1 MLTAAIIMAETN
13 GFELIRSK
21 KQLTSYAGLDVKEK
35 ESGTSI
41 KGKSRISKR
50 GNRYLR
56 KAMYMPAM
64 AAIRHS
70 ERYKAIFVRIVSM
83 NGVKMKG
90 CVAVQR
96 KLLEM
101 AFTIYKT
108 NTPYRA
114 NHLQTQSENALVL
127 NN

>member
-1 MLTAAIIMAETN
+1 
-13 GFELIRSK
+13 
-21 KQLTSYAGLDVKEK
+21 
-35 ESGTSI
+35 
-41 KGKSRISKR
+41 
-50 GNRYLR
+50 
-56 KAMYMPAM
+56 
-64 AAIRHS
+64 
-70 ERYKAIFVRIVSM
+70 
-83 NGVKMKG
+83 MKG